1 MGAWSPPVDK
11 RMFVPLHDANSFR
24 YIKRS
29 YVNLSI
35 IGLNILIFLAML
47 VGGTEDFVNA
57 SVLGLG
63 YIPSVVN
70 DTGELDPRFVL
81 VPEELSYITYAFLH
95 ADILH
100 LGGNMLFLWV
110 FGDNIEDAM
119 GHLKYL
125 VFYLACAAAGAF
137 LHGVIL
143 PGSEQPLIGASG
155 AIAGVVVAYLMLH
168 PHVKLWVLAFMRI
181 PLRIPAYIPIALWI
195 AFQVLMLFV
204 QTDDQIS
211 WPAHVGGIIG
221 GAILVPFL
229 KRRGVR
235 LFDRP
240 AVEVVG
246 PATAAPATVKID
258 PKPDPSVKWGRQ

>member
-1 MGAWSPPVDK
+1 
-11 RMFVPLHDANSFR
+11 MFIPIHDANTFR

-29 YVNLSI
+29 YVNLALIAVNI
-35 IGLNILIFLAML
+35 IVFFITVLGA
-47 VGGTEDFVNA
+47 TEDFSNA

-63 YIPSVVN
+63 YIPSVMN
-70 DTGELDPRFVL
+70 DTIELPPQLVL
-81 VPEELSYITYAFLH
+81 VPEGLNYVTYAFLH
-95 ADILH
+95 ADLLH

-110 FGDNIEDAM
+110 FGDNIEDAL

-125 VFYLACAAAGAF
+125 IFYLACAAAGAF

-143 PGSEQPLIGASG
+143 PDSQQPLIGASG

-168 PHVKLWVLAFMRI
+168 PHVKLWVLVFMRI

-195 AFQVLMLFV
+195 AFQVFMLFV

-229 KRRGVR
+229 KRRSVK

-240 AVEVVG
+240 ALEVLG
-246 PATAAPATVKID
+246 PANAAPATVKVTE
-258 PKPDPSVKWGRQ
+258 KSAPSVKWGRQ

>member
-1 MGAWSPPVDK
+1 
-11 RMFVPLHDANSFR
+11 MFVPIHDFNTFR
-24 YIKRS
+24 YIKHS
-29 YVNLSI
+29 YVNLTL

-47 VGGTEDFVNA
+47 AGGSEDFANA

-63 YIPSVVN
+63 YIPSVIN
-70 DTGELDPRFVL
+70 DTVELDPQFVL
-81 VPEELSYITYAFLH
+81 VPEGLNYITYAFLH

-125 VFYLACAAAGAF
+125 IFYLACAAAGAF

-143 PGSEQPLIGASG
+143 PQSQQPLIGASG
-155 AIAGVVVAYLMLH
+155 AIAGVVVAYMMLH

-195 AFQVLMLFV
+195 AFQVLMLFA

-240 AVEVVG
+240 ALEAVG
-246 PATAAPATVKID
+246 PAAAVPATVKVG
-258 PKPDPSVKWGRQ
+258 PEPEPLVKWGRQ

>member
-1 MGAWSPPVDK
+1 
-11 RMFVPLHDANSFR
+11 MFVPIHDANTFR

-29 YVNLSI
+29 YVNLTI
-35 IGLNILIFLAML
+35 MGLNILIFLGML
-47 VGGTEDFVNA
+47 AGGSEDFVNA
-57 SVLGLG
+57 SVVGLG

-70 DTGELDPRFVL
+70 DLGELPPDLVL
-81 VPEELSYITYAFLH
+81 IPESATYFTYAFLH

-125 VFYLACAAAGAF
+125 IFYLGCAAAGAF

-211 WPAHVGGIIG
+211 WPAHVGGIVG

-229 KRRGVR
+229 KRRNVR

-246 PATAAPATVKID
+246 PANVAPATVKAQR
-258 PKPDPSVKWGRQ
+258 KPESSVKWGRQ

>member
-1 MGAWSPPVDK
+1 
-11 RMFVPLHDANSFR
+11 MFVPLHDANTFR
-24 YIKRS
+24 YIKHS
-29 YVNLSI
+29 YVNLTI
-35 IGLNILIFLAML
+35 IGLNVLIFLFTVFGA
-47 VGGTEDFVNA
+47 TEDFSNA

-63 YIPSVVN
+63 YIPSVIN
-70 DTGELDPRFVL
+70 DLVELDPQFVL
-81 VPEELSYITYAFLH
+81 VPESLNYITYAFLH
-95 ADILH
+95 ADLLH

-125 VFYLACAAAGAF
+125 IFYLACAAAGAF

-143 PGSEQPLIGASG
+143 PDSEQPLIGASG

-168 PHVKLWVLAFMRI
+168 PHVKLWVLALMRI

-195 AFQVLMLFV
+195 AFQVLMLFA
-204 QTDDQIS
+204 QADDQIS
-211 WPAHVGGIIG
+211 WPAHVGGIIA
-221 GAILVPFL
+221 GAVLVPLL

-240 AVEVVG
+240 AIEVAG
-246 PATAAPATVKID
+246 PTTPASATAKVIPKADPA
-258 PKPDPSVKWGRQ
+258 VKWGRQ